1 MSLNSSNQTSLFG
14 FNDEFKELVSLY
26 VSNKLPNKILLSG
39 QKGIGKCTIAYHF
52 INYVLSANEDF
63 TYDLQNFKIN
73 NNNKSFK
80 LVQNKS
86 NPNFTLIDLNYE
98 KKYIDITQVRNMIL
112 NLSKTSL
119 NSKPRFVLIDNIEYL
134 NSNSI
139 NALLKIL
146 EEPNDKIFFILINS
160 NKKILPTLIS
170 RCLNFKISITHKEV
184 IQISN
189 KLVDKN
195 ISEMINNDLL
205 DYYMSPGKIY
215 RLNKFS
221 IENEVDLKKINL
233 KNFLLLL
240 INELYYKKDESIK
253 NILYEFIELFL
264 IKNVSLF
271 RFDFFNYFL
280 KRINDTKKFN
290 LDEES
295 LFIEFKSKLLNE

>member
-146 EEPNDKIFFILINS
+146 EEPNDNIFFILIHS